1 MEQRLATQL
10 KDLILKKIVGMWW
23 EAWLSPVTA
32 LGVVKCKVNIVKF
45 ISTSSSNSH
54 WILKL
59 YVSVMKFSPLSCTE
73 LSVSHACASLVCCSS
88 TLFLI
93 LQNSKTMKSSLVF
106 CLLSHEKFLH
116 GCQYGY
122 AASLLMVVLSDTAFI
137 YLPYLGLH
145 VFLCDNLKTCHRL
158 F

>member
-59 YVSVMKFSPLSCTE
+59 YVSVMNSHLCLVLSC
-73 LSVSHACASLVCCSS
+73 
-88 TLFLI
+88 
-93 LQNSKTMKSSLVF
+93 
-106 CLLSHEKFLH
+106 LSHMLVPCLF
-116 GCQYGY
+116 
-122 AASLLMVVLSDTAFI
+122 VVLVLYF
-137 YLPYLGLH
+137 
-145 VFLCDNLKTCHRL
+145 
-158 F
+158 